1 MPRDNFRI
9 AAPVWTPAR
18 VASTLLFILLL
29 AGSPVTAD
37 TILFNDLTENVSIT
51 TTSTRVSDVSCG
63 TNSLSEFCL
72 LTLNP
77 PSPTAILLTP
87 PATIGIAEA
96 GSTNGSDEIAHG
108 QIIGTQIAVFNFFSD
123 LDPGAPIITCSPP
136 ITNCLVET
144 GGVQTAFQLF
154 WSNGTVDTIQFQSDV
169 PGPTSWPLLFMGF
182 VALGYG
188 DVLGPI
194 RLVGDQAPN
203 EIIH

>member
-87 PATIGIAEA
+87 PCH
-96 GSTNGSDEIAHG
+96 NRY
-108 QIIGTQIAVFNFFSD
+108 
-123 LDPGAPIITCSPP
+123 C
-136 ITNCLVET
+136 
-144 GGVQTAFQLF
+144 
-154 WSNGTVDTIQFQSDV
+154 
-169 PGPTSWPLLFMGF
+169 
-182 VALGYG
+182 
-188 DVLGPI
+188 
-194 RLVGDQAPN
+194 
-203 EIIH
+203 

>member
-1 MPRDNFRI
+1 MDTFRI
-9 AAPVWTPAR
+9 AAPELNPTRQLLWCTLTSVFLS
-18 VASTLLFILLL
+18 VLLFTD
-29 AGSPVTAD
+29 SPVIAD
-37 TILFNDLTENVSIT
+37 TILFSDLTENVFIT

-77 PSPTAILLTP
+77 PSPTAILLSP

-96 GSTNGSDEIAHG
+96 GSTSGSDEIAHG

-123 LDPGAPIITCSPP
+123 LDPGVPIISCSPP
-136 ITNCLVET
+136 ITNCLLET

-169 PGPTSWPLLFMGF
+169 PVPEPASWLLLLMGF
-182 VALGYG
+182 VALGISKRCG
-188 DVLGPI
+188 SH
-194 RLVGDQAPN
+194 REARK
-203 EIIH
+203 